1 MQGKY
6 ILSLDQGTTSS
17 RAILF
22 DNQGAI
28 AAVAQKEFHQIYP
41 QPGWVEHDPM
51 EIWSTQASVAAEVI
65 IKAGLDG
72 GRIAAIGITNQRET
86 TIVWDRES
94 GKPVHNAIVWQD
106 RRTSAT
112 CDQLKQ
118 QGYGPLVQ
126 EKTGL
131 VIDAY
136 FSGTKIKWILDNVPG
151 AREKANKGQLAF
163 GTVDT
168 WLIWNFSKGKL
179 HVTDVT
185 NASRTMLYNIHTLQ
199 WDTELLQL
207 LDIPASMLPEV
218 KSSSEVYGHSEAT
231 LTPFRIP
238 IAGIAGDQQ
247 AALFGQMCIAPS
259 MVKNTYGTG
268 CFMVLNTGTKAIP
281 SRNNLLTTIAWQIN
295 GETTYALEGG
305 IFIGGAVVQWLRD
318 GLGIIRHSADVEK
331 LATSVDS
338 SDGVYLVPAF
348 AGLGAPYW
356 NQYARGTMVGMT
368 RGTTAAHIARAALE
382 SIALQT
388 LDVLHAMEA
397 DAGMSIQELRVDGGA
412 TANNH
417 LMQFQAD
424 ILGAK
429 VVRPHI
435 TETTALGAAY
445 LAGLAV
451 GFWDSIATISSQWQV
466 DKTFSPAMDP
476 DKRSNLTKG
485 WKRAIKAAQAWT
497 EDND

>member
-199 WDTELLQL
+199 WDHELLQL

-247 AALFGQMCIAPS
+247 AALFGQMCIAPG

-466 DKTFSPAMDP
+466 DKTFSPAMDA
-476 DKRSNLTKG
+476 DKRNNLTKG
-485 WKRAIKAAQAWT
+485 WKRAVKAAQAWT
-497 EDND
+497 EE